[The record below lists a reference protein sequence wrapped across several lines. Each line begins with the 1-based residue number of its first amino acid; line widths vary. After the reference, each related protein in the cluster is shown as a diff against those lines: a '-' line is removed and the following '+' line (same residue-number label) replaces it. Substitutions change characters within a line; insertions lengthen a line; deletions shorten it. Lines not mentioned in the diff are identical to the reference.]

1 MNLQQAVLNRYQT
14 VFPDDS
20 LRTISS
26 KTQIQLTRVFRLM
39 NGSEMKL
46 REYEAFNNVINN
58 EGNFTETNS
67 YIKLSRE
74 CLSTLPESKLKQLE
88 RQMLYALKLNKQTK
102 QNITYSSNELGA

>member
-20 LRTISS
+20 LRMISS

-46 REYEAFNNVINN
+46 REYEAFNNVIIN
-58 EGNFTETNS
+58 EGKSTETDS
-67 YIKLSRE
+67 YLNLSRK
-74 CLSTLPESKLKQLE
+74 CLSKLPESKLKQLE

-102 QNITYSSNELGA
+102 QTITYSCNELGA